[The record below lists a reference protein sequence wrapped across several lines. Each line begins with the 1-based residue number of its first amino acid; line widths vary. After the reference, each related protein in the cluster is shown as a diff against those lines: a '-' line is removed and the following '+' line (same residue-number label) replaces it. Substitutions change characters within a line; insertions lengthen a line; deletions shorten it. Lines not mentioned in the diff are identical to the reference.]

1 MDASAVRKLAV
12 LVVALLASPVALAA
26 ISSGPIAESGPSEL
40 ARIEIPSNLLS
51 VYVAASKTCPG
62 LPWQFLAAIGF
73 VESGHGQ
80 GRVDPATGNV
90 APPIIG
96 PAIDGRPGFAS
107 IVDPSSPDGWAHAVG
122 PMQFLTTTFRAWAVL
137 APDRPPDATADAN
150 NAWDAIFTAA
160 RYLCGSE
167 DRLTDLHSA
176 VLRYNR
182 SEDYW
187 QTVVDK
193 ATDYGYGTGI
203 PLGGTLAGGS
213 GEAAVLA
220 ALTQLGVPY
229 AWGGTIPGVGFDC
242 SGLVQWA
249 YAQIGVTLPRTTQ
262 EQIMVGIP
270 VTVDQL
276 RPGDLVFTRSVRSG
290 GVVDRGHIALYAG
303 GGQVVVAP
311 RTGDVVSLRPLLP
324 FAVQAVRRVVG

>member
-1 MDASAVRKLAV
+1 MRKLAI

-26 ISSGPIAESGPSEL
+26 ISSGPIAAESGPSEL
-40 ARIEIPSNLLS
+40 AQSEIPGHLLP
-51 VYVAASKTCPG
+51 VYVAASTTCPG

-96 PAIDGRPGFAS
+96 PAIDGRPGFAT
-107 IVDPSSPDGWAHAVG
+107 IVDRSSPDGWAHAVG

-160 RYLCGSE
+160 RYLCGI
-167 DRLTDLHSA
+167 DGRLTDLHAA
-176 VLRYNR
+176 VLRYNH

-187 QTVVDK
+187 QAVLAK
-193 ATDYGYGTGI
+193 ATDYGYGTGP
-203 PLGGTLAGGS
+203 PLGGTLAAGS
-213 GEAAVLA
+213 GEAAVVA
-220 ALTQLGVPY
+220 ALTQVGVPY
-229 AWGGTIPGVGFDC
+229 VWGGTSPGVGFDC

-249 YAQIGVTLPRTTQ
+249 YAQTGVSLPRTTQ
-262 EQIMVGIP
+262 EQVMVGIP
-270 VTVDQL
+270 ITVDEL
-276 RPGDLVFTRSVRSG
+276 RPGDLVFTRSVRAG
-290 GVVDRGHIALYAG
+290 GVVDRGHVALYAG

-311 RTGDVVSLRPLLP
+311 RTGDIVSLRPLLP
-324 FAVQAVRRVVG
+324 SAVQAARRIVR

>member
-1 MDASAVRKLAV
+1 MKKLAV
-12 LVVALLASPVALAA
+12 LLVALFATPVALAT
-26 ISSGPIAESGPSEL
+26 ISSGPIDTQSGPSEL
-40 ARIEIPSNLLS
+40 AQTEIPGHLLP
-51 VYVAASKTCPG
+51 VYVAASTTCPG

-80 GRVDPATGNV
+80 GRVDPATGDV

-96 PAIDGRPGFAS
+96 PAIDGRPGLAT
-107 IVDPSSPDGWAHAVG
+107 IVDQSSPDGWAHAVG

-137 APDRPPDATADAN
+137 APDRPDTAPDAN

-167 DRLTDLHSA
+167 EQVTDLHPA
-176 VLRYNR
+176 VLRYNH

-187 QTVVDK
+187 QSVLSK
-193 ATDYGYGTGI
+193 ATAYGYGTGL

-229 AWGGTIPGVGFDC
+229 VWGGTTPGVGFDC

-262 EQIMVGIP
+262 EQVMVGIAI
-270 VTVDQL
+270 TVEQL
-276 RPGDLVFTRSVRSG
+276 RPGDLVFTRSNRAG
-290 GVVDRGHIALYAG
+290 GVVERGHVALYAG

-311 RTGDVVSLRPLLP
+311 STGDLVSLRPLVP
-324 FAVQAVRRVVG
+324 SAVQAARRVVG